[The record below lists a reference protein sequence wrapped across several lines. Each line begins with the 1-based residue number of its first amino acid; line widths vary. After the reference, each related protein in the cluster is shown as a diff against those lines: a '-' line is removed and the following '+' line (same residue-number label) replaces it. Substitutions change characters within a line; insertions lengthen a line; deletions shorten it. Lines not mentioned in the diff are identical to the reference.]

1 MNKKIS
7 EFFGYFK
14 LEKLRNDKRI
24 VVFSVC
30 LLIAASLWFLNVMGK
45 DYTTVLSYSVKYVN
59 PPKNLFLANTPP
71 SKLEL
76 NVQAHGFTL
85 LRHKLAFS
93 FSPIV
98 LDLSAI
104 SQSLE
109 SDNNEYRV
117 PSENLIRRIETQVS
131 KEITI
136 NGVSP
141 QTFSLVFDS
150 LNTKIVPV
158 SPLVELNFKPQ
169 FNLKGIVESKPDS
182 VKITGPAA
190 VLDTLT
196 ILHTEEVTFEGLDKS
211 IEQFVN
217 VVHPGNTEISPEKV
231 EVIVPVEKFTE
242 KKISLPVQLI
252 NLPEDVNLKL
262 FPPNIAVTVMVGL
275 SEYEKVSTRDFT
287 ATVDFTQAL
296 SGENYLEVSVETNKD
311 YIQLMKVVPNSI
323 EYLIESE

>member
-14 LEKLRNDKRI
+14 LEKLKNDKRI

-30 LLIAASLWFLNVMGK
+30 LLIATSLWFLNVMGK
-45 DYTTVLSYSVKYVN
+45 DYNTSLTYSVKYVN
-59 PPKNLFLANTPP
+59 PPDNLFLANIPP

-104 SQSLE
+104 SQAIE

-117 PSENLIRRIETQVS
+117 PSENLIRRIGPQVS

-136 NGVSP
+136 NDISP
-141 QTFSLVFDS
+141 QSISLVFDS
-150 LNTKIVPV
+150 LNTKKVPV
-158 SPLVELNFKPQ
+158 LPNVDLKFKSQ
-169 FNLKGIVESKPDS
+169 FFLKGIVESKPDS
-182 VKITGPAA
+182 LVITGPTA

-196 ILHTEEVTFEGLDKS
+196 ILQTDKVTFEGLDKS
-211 IEQFVN
+211 IERSVS
-217 VVHPGNTEISPEKV
+217 VAHPNNTKILPEKV
-231 EVIVPVEKFTE
+231 TVNIPVEKFTE
-242 KKISLPVQLI
+242 KELTLPVQI
-252 NLPEDVNLKL
+252 IHLPEDVNLKL
-262 FPPNIAVTVMVGL
+262 FPPNVAVTVMVGL
-275 SEYEKVSTRDFT
+275 SEYEEVSSGDFT
-287 ATVDFTQAL
+287 ATVDYNQAL
-296 SGENYLEVSVETNKD
+296 AGENHLEVSVETNME

>member
-150 LNTKIVPV
+150 LNTKKVPV

-196 ILHTEEVTFEGLDKS
+196 ILHTEKVTFEGLDKS

-217 VVHPGNTEISPEKV
+217 VAHPGNTEISPEKV

-242 KKISLPVQLI
+242 KKISLPIQVI

-311 YIQLMKVVPNSI
+311 YIQLMKIVPNSI